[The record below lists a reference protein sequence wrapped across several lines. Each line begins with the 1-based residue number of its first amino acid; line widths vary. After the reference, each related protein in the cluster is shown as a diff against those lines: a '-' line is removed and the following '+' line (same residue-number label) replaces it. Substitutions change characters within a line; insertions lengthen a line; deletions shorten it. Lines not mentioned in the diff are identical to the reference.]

1 MKEKEGKEE
10 EEANNVLEDLVVQG
24 GDVNSARSSRIYGIT
39 SNPVKPK
46 NPRGKKSRTKE
57 AIAEEVEEDEE
68 EERLDEVM
76 RKRKSGG
83 CINKQEAA
91 TFQNFMSDMM
101 ELVEQ
106 MCNDKNLVQPVWEV
120 IRSLKLEYDK
130 LRLFKNN
137 GAANVEEIVETIHD
151 TKGTA

>member
-1 MKEKEGKEE
+1 ME
-10 EEANNVLEDLVVQG
+10 
-24 GDVNSARSSRIYGIT
+24 
-39 SNPVKPK
+39 
-46 NPRGKKSRTKE
+46 E
-57 AIAEEVEEDEE
+57 AIAEEVEE

-91 TFQNFMSDMM
+91 AFQYFVSDMM
-101 ELVEQ
+101 ELVKW
-106 MCNDKNLVQPVWEV
+106 MCNDKNLVQPVREV
-120 IRSLKLEYDK
+120 IRSLKLKYDK
-130 LRLFKNN
+130 LGLFKNN